1 METLRTV
8 EILSNAK
15 LTVLAVE
22 SVSLRHNRTN
32 TNCRL
37 YGNIEPIAIIV
48 RSRAG
53 TYALDME
60 AKPVNLDQFDL
71 DARELQAI
79 KATPGTY

>member
-1 METLRTV
+1 MEKLRTA
-8 EILSNAK
+8 ELFNRPELA
-15 LTVLAVE
+15 VLVVE
-22 SVSLRHNRTN
+22 SVSLQHDRTN

-37 YGNIEPIAIIV
+37 YGNIDPIAIIV

-71 DARELQAI
+71 DAPELQAI
-79 KATPGTY
+79 KATPDTY